1 MKTFRIA
8 LLFGTLV
15 LASATAFSQ
24 APARV
29 RGTIVSVDGNVL
41 MVKSREGNN
50 VRIDLDE
57 KTTFA
62 YMKALNI
69 ADVRPGTPLGSAAV
83 KGPDGKL
90 IAREL
95 HLFNPDRPIPS
106 EGHGAWDLE
115 PGSTMTNARVTQVV
129 QAVNA
134 RVLTLS
140 YKDGSQQITVPENV
154 PVVMAVESD
163 RSLLVPGAYTL
174 VLGTASADG
183 KVRARRVQVTK
194 DGVRPPH

>member
-1 MKTFRIA
+1 MKAIRIA
-8 LLFGTLV
+8 VLYGLFFLV
-15 LASATAFSQ
+15 GATAFAQ
-24 APARV
+24 TPARV
-29 RGTIVSVDGNVL
+29 RGVIASIEGNVL
-41 MVKSREGNN
+41 MVKSREGKDVHIELN
-50 VRIDLDE
+50 E

-62 YMKALNI
+62 YMKALHL
-69 ADVRPGTPLGSAAV
+69 AEVKPGTPLGSTAV

-129 QAVNA
+129 QAVDA

-163 RSLLVPGAYTL
+163 RSLLAPGAYTL
-174 VLGTASADG
+174 VFGTAAADG
-183 KVRARRVQVTK
+183 KVSARRVQVTK